1 MEYSNLYFLFILLP
15 LTMLFY
21 FLMPSMR
28 LKNAALL
35 GISML
40 FYAMGQPLYL
50 IFMIGIS
57 YVNYLL
63 SKRIKAGDK
72 WSIALPVAIDLL
84 VICTFKYLDF
94 FLSMVG
100 IVVDHGVVMSF
111 YRLIIDELN
120 SIGFS
125 IQYPTTVLPIGISFY
140 IFSMISYLGD
150 VYMGKVQVEKNFS
163 SVLLC

>member
-72 WSIALPVAIDLL
+72 WSIALPVAIDLHVQISGL
-84 VICTFKYLDF
+84 LFE
-94 FLSMVG
+94 
-100 IVVDHGVVMSF
+100 HGGHRGGS
-111 YRLIIDELN
+111 RRGDEL
-120 SIGFS
+120 
-125 IQYPTTVLPIGISFY
+125 L
-140 IFSMISYLGD
+140 
-150 VYMGKVQVEKNFS
+150 S
-163 SVLLC
+163 SDHR